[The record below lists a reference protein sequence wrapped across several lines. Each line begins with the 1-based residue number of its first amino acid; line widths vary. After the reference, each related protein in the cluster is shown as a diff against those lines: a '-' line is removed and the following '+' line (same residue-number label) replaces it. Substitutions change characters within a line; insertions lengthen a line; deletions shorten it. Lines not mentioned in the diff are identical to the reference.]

1 MITLSS
7 VTVDGHSGTYKC
19 NAAYNSIGTAA
30 SPIRNLHVIGMF
42 QLGPSSR
49 FLFLLHIS
57 SI

>member
-42 QLGPSSR
+42 QLGPPSR
-49 FLFLLHIS
+49 F
-57 SI
+57 